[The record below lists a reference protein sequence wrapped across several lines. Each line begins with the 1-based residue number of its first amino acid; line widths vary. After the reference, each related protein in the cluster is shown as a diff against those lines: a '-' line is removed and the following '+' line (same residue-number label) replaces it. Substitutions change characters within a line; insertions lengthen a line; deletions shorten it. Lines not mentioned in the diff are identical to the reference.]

1 MEEYKDEMDYE
12 EIKYIRDEENEEE
25 NKENGRENMKIIER
39 GGYKK

>member
-1 MEEYKDEMDYE
+1 MDYE

-25 NKENGRENMKIIER
+25 NKENGGENMKIIER